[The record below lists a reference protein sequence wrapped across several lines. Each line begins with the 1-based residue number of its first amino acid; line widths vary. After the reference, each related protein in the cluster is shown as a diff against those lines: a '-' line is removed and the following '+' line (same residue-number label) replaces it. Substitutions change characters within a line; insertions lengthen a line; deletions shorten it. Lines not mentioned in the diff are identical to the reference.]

1 MAKILN
7 YGSSWPAYVQER
19 DDTPPIYRTG
29 SILRWKEGYE
39 QRQKQRDIAK
49 AKSILN
55 KMLDS
60 F

>member
-7 YGSSWPAYVQER
+7 YGTSWPAYVQER
-19 DDTPPIYRTG
+19 DETPPIYRTG

-39 QRQKQRDIAK
+39 ERQKQRDIAE
-49 AKSILN
+49 AKIILD

>member
-1 MAKILN
+1 MTKILN

-19 DDTPPIYRTG
+19 DETPPIYRTG

-39 QRQKQRDIAK
+39 QRQKQRDTDEINT
-49 AKSILN
+49 ILN
-55 KMLDS
+55 NMIDS